1 MEVKKFFVD
10 EELRI
15 IKFLLEK
22 NDEIGKIREYINLYN
37 GDINKIEIFIKEVI
51 KKEMDLLKEFDKIN
65 KEIFKMKKEL

>member
-65 KEIFKMKKEL
+65 KEIFKTKKES